1 MDRPNS
7 AIPSKARS
15 THSPDNQSSPASMA
29 DPIPRRAAPGSS
41 ISLSP
46 IDLSSALWLCEPTA
60 ARSWYMN
67 RGKRGRELVCF
78 FLFDAGT
85 PLLPAMTESTSSA
98 SRGAQRNRS
107 FRLKKDEFFSRA
119 ARGRTGKAC
128 DNSFRLFM
136 WLRARGFLRGT
147 IASRNR

>member
-1 MDRPNS
+1 MGRPNN
-7 AIPSKARS
+7 PSKARS
-15 THSPDNQSSPASMA
+15 THSPDKPLSSPASMA
-29 DPIPRRAAPGSS
+29 GPIPRRAAPGSS

-98 SRGAQRNRS
+98 SRGGAKES
-107 FRLKKDEFFSRA
+107 LLSPGKDVFSRA

>member
-1 MDRPNS
+1 MGRPNN
-7 AIPSKARS
+7 PSKARS
-15 THSPDNQSSPASMA
+15 THSPDKPLSSPASMA
-29 DPIPRRAAPGSS
+29 GPIPRRAAPGSS

-136 WLRARGFLRGT
+136 WFTCPGFL
-147 IASRNR
+147 